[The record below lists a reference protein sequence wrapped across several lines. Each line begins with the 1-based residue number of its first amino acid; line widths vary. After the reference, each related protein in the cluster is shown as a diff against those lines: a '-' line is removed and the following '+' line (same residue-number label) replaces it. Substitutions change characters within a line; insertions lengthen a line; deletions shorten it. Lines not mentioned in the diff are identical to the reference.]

1 MGYTATVIEIMI
13 ASPSDVSKERNIIR
27 DVISDWNATNARDR
41 SVVLLPLSWET
52 HTSPEMRDRPQEIIN
67 RQLLYDAD
75 LLVAVFWTRLGS
87 PTGIAQSGT
96 VEEIEKHLAAGK
108 PAMIYFSSASLPPD
122 DVDAEQYSALK
133 RFKDSC
139 KEEGLIEEYE
149 TPEQFKKKFSRQLAQ
164 KVIEHFTNPSVGSDD
179 IGQPPEPETV
189 SFLSDL
195 SDTAQELLLEAS
207 RANRGV
213 IYVISKQVMTHGRK
227 FVEPG
232 DHRSEAQ
239 CKAAIRELKNKGLV
253 EDQKGDGNI
262 FEVTGEGYQLV
273 DSLKGS

>member
-13 ASPSDVSKERNIIR
+13 ASPRDVSKERDIIR
-27 DVISDWNATNARDR
+27 DVIGEWNAINARDR
-41 SVVLLPLSWET
+41 KIVLLPLSWET
-52 HTSPEMRDRPQEIIN
+52 HASPEMGDRPQEFIN
-67 RQLLYDAD
+67 RQLLYGAD
-75 LLVAVFWTRLGS
+75 LLIAVFWTRLGS

-96 VEEIEKHLAAGK
+96 AEEIEKHLAAGK
-108 PAMIYFSSASLPPD
+108 PAMIYFSSTSLPPD
-122 DVDAEQYSALK
+122 DVDAEQHSALK

-139 KEEGLIEEYE
+139 KEKGLIEEYE

-179 IGQPPEPETV
+179 IGQPLEPETV
-189 SFLSDL
+189 SFL

-207 RANRGV
+207 RANGGV
-213 IYVISKQVMTHGRK
+213 IYVTNKQVMTNGRK

-239 CKAAIRELKNKGLV
+239 WRAAIRELKNKGLV